1 MISKKNIKINEKLY
15 NFINDEVLIDIS
27 MDAETFW
34 NGFSDIVDIYYPKNI
49 YLLEKRRDLQNKIS
63 KWHKENKSKNIEI
76 EEYKNFLKEIDYMV
90 QEGPDF
96 KITTSNID
104 EEISTICGPQLVVP
118 ITNAR
123 FAINAV
129 NARWGSLYDALYGT
143 DAIGEA
149 PKGGAYDKERGW
161 NCKSFF

>member
-1 MISKKNIKINEKLY
+1 MILKKNIKINDNLY
-15 NFINDEVLIDIS
+15 NFINNEVLKDINIEE
-27 MDAETFW
+27 DKFW

-49 YLLEKRRDLQNKIS
+49 YLLKKRKDLQNKIN
-63 KWHKENKSKNIEI
+63 KWHKENKSKNIELQ
-76 EEYKNFLKEIDYMV
+76 EYKNFLKDIDYIV
-90 QEGPDF
+90 AEGPNF

-149 PKGGAYDKERGW
+149 PKRGGFVLLD
-161 NCKSFF
+161 